1 MADKTKKPD
10 GLNAKK
16 LMFNALKATIKGVI
30 FYLAYFILWGF
41 LAPAAEYIPGL
52 AEAVEIF
59 VIIYI
64 VLMIIG
70 QLTVGTIYQHFFNT
84 ARALFVI
91 GYMLLSMRSGIF
103 SANFENLTF
112 FVDLRTFLIIA
123 MLLGLLGLAKSVIQ
137 AINYMTEKAEINLP
151 ITS

>member
-1 MADKTKKPD
+1 MTDKTKNPY
-10 GLNAKK
+10 GLTAKK
-16 LMFNALKATIKGVI
+16 LVFNALKATIKGVI

-52 AEAVEIF
+52 AESVEIF

-70 QLTVGTIYQHFFNT
+70 QLTAGTIYQHFFNT
-84 ARALFVI
+84 AKALFVI
-91 GYMLLSMRSGIF
+91 GYLLLSLKSGIF

-112 FVDLRTFLIIA
+112 FVDLRTFLVIA
-123 MLLGLLGLAKSVIQ
+123 MLLGLLGLAKSVIE
-137 AINYMTEKAEINLP
+137 AINYMTEKAEIKLL
-151 ITS
+151 